1 MRRVSTPRATP
12 SAKIRGTLDR
22 AASVRCQASATGRAE
37 RERAQRP
44 ATSGKR
50 RVPMLTRQQV
60 ESYRRD
66 GYLMIESVLDARELA
81 TLRQVTD
88 DLVAASRAVT
98 QHNDIYDLEPTHSTR
113 EPRVRRIK
121 EPHNAHPAYREI
133 AFSKKIA
140 AMLEPLLGS
149 SGVRFQTGKLNMKAA
164 GYGAAVEWHQDWAFY
179 PHTNDD
185 LLAIGLYLDDCG
197 PDNGP
202 LMVIPG
208 SHTGPI
214 ADHHSSGVFCG
225 AIDPASSDIDFSKA
239 VMLTGPAGSMTI
251 HHVRMV
257 HGSALNTSGR
267 PRRLLL
273 YQYTAVDAF
282 PLLGIPSWEKFNDNI
297 VTGQPTMVPRL
308 TSVPVRIPLPAAPFE
323 GSIYENQRTLANR
336 FFEVF
341 QEEQVTNP
349 ATR

>member
-1 MRRVSTPRATP
+1 
-12 SAKIRGTLDR
+12 
-22 AASVRCQASATGRAE
+22 
-37 RERAQRP
+37 
-44 ATSGKR
+44 
-50 RVPMLTRQQV
+50 MLSKSQV
-60 ESYRRD
+60 EAYRSD
-66 GYLMIESVLDARELA
+66 GYLVIQDVLSARELA
-81 TLRQVTD
+81 TLQQVAD
-88 DLVAASRAVT
+88 DLVEASREVT
-98 QHNDIYDLEPTHSTR
+98 DHNDVYDLEPTHSR
-113 EPRVRRIK
+113 EEPRVRRIK
-121 EPHNAHPAYREI
+121 EPHKVHPGFREV

-140 AMLEPLLGS
+140 EILTPLIGAT

-185 LLAIGLYLDDCG
+185 LLAVGLYLDDCG

-214 ADHHSSGVFCG
+214 FDHHGGGVFCG
-225 AIDPASSDIDFSKA
+225 AIDPSTVGIDFSKA

-273 YQYTAVDAF
+273 FQYTAVDAF
-282 PLLGIPSWEKFNDNI
+282 PLLGIPDWNAFNANI
-297 VTGQPTMVPRL
+297 VTGEPTMVPRL
-308 TSVPVRIPLPAAPFE
+308 TPVPVRIPLPVATFE
-323 GSIYENQRTLANR
+323 GSIYENQRTLGNR
-336 FFEVF
+336 YFEVY
-341 QEEQVTNP
+341 EEAQKAV
-349 ATR
+349 R